1 MSYGQN
7 GQRWS
12 SPNRP
17 TSQAADPYGSDQYSY
32 PPVPPRPPAPFDTQ
46 ATPGAS
52 GISNSAELRHP
63 GWLARSL
70 FWAALIVGALPAMV
84 LAPISFNGGRDTA
97 IFFTFGAI
105 VAGGLRLSL
114 GAIAIV
120 LVKNTTWVR
129 RAIGAAIFVLGC
141 LTLLLLGPIMS
152 IVVGVS
158 GIGSADS
165 VVPETVI
172 QSVVSALYLSAVFC
186 GWNIAR
192 NRRRWILATAVA
204 IAVVLYSGKAIFD
217 LMLAEQLTGGAMV
230 TVIVQAVWLVVVFG
244 VLGLCHLL
252 GRMRGGT
259 VPLPSRPAP
268 IPHPD
273 YASQSNPQ
281 TAHLSQSY
289 PNQWPPGSGQQ
300 SHPHH

>member
-1 MSYGQN
+1 MSYGLN
-7 GQRWS
+7 GQYPQQWS
-12 SPNRP
+12 QP
-17 TSQAADPYGSDQYSY
+17 
-32 PPVPPRPPAPFDTQ
+32 
-46 ATPGAS
+46 
-52 GISNSAELRHP
+52 NSAETRHP
-63 GWLARSL
+63 GWLARSM
-70 FWAALIVGALPAMV
+70 FMAALIVGALPAMV
-84 LAPISFNGGRDTA
+84 LAPISFSGGRDTMVL
-97 IFFTFGAI
+97 FTFGTI
-105 VAGGLRLSL
+105 VAGGVRLVL

-141 LTLLLLGPIMS
+141 LALLDLSPIMS
-152 IVVGVS
+152 IVMGVS

-172 QSVVSALYLSAVFC
+172 QSVVSGIYLSAVFC

-192 NRRRWILATAVA
+192 NRRWWILVTAVA
-204 IAVVLYSGKAIFD
+204 ITVVLYSGKAVFD
-217 LMLAEQLTGGAMV
+217 LMLTAQLTGGATV
-230 TVIVQAVWLVVVFG
+230 TVAVQAVWLVVVFG

-273 YASQSNPQ
+273 YASHSNPQ

-300 SHPHH
+300 SRPHH